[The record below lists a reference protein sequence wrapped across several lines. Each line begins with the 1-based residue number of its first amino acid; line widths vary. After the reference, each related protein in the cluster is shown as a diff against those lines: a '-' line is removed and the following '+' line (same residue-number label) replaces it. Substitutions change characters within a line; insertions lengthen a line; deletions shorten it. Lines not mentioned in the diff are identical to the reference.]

1 MKNNILLGIRGQMIP
16 LPALLWKAMIS
27 RKAYSAKS
35 SLGFM
40 SGEHQRIRDFVVR
53 ELPVLAK
60 PIAPETISRQLNL
73 QLDQVNEILE
83 ELEKQLTFLFRNQ
96 QGEVTW
102 AYPVTVENTPHQVTF
117 STGEKIQAA

>member
-1 MKNNILLGIRGQMIP
+1 MIP

-27 RKAYSAKS
+27 RKANSVKS

-40 SGEHQRIRDFVVR
+40 SGEHQRIRDFVVS
-53 ELPVLAK
+53 ELPILAE

-83 ELEKQLTFLFRNQ
+83 ELEKQLTFLFRNPK
-96 QGEVTW
+96 GEVTW